1 MSAHGPDLAT
11 RLDSLYEYDRE
22 PVAANDL
29 EGSLYFA
36 GLYAGEHVA
45 ATEFVIG
52 ASFVSWGATTSDVLL
67 GLLLGN
73 LLAVLSWG
81 LVCAPIAVKTRLTLY
96 WYARRIIGARL
107 TSVYNVLNAL
117 LFAILAG
124 AMITVSASAVRLL
137 FDIPPQTHWYPDDIR
152 FVFVVVLVG
161 AVVVSI
167 AIWGFDR
174 LAWFSTVCSPWL
186 LLMFVVGA
194 MATLPALAA
203 SVPEVGRIE
212 SWRDFLRVA
221 DERVWTGVAPA
232 GGEPLSF
239 WHLAAFAWVCNIGMS
254 LGLAD
259 MAILRYARR
268 PAYGFHSFW
277 GMFLGHYVAWICA
290 GILGAAAALAANQP
304 LHQLDS
310 GAVGFYA
317 LGVAGALAVVI
328 AGWTTSNPTLYR
340 AGLALQAVTP
350 DWPRW
355 KVTLAL
361 GGATTLVACFPFV
374 FTRLL
379 DFVGLYGM
387 LLAPVGGIVVAEHV
401 WLRGNR
407 TVPDS
412 SVRDG
417 NSAATIAWGATVGL
431 AVLLWLSDTVHLFF
445 LGVPAWLF
453 AGVLYVALS
462 RGASSEGTDALEPS
476 TVAEAATAPPRVRA
490 HAPGRRAAGLAAA
503 SAWLGCLALA
513 WWVAASPTGA
523 WEDRFAWYRAP
534 LLGLTALY
542 FVAMTAWLQRRRG

>member
-1 MSAHGPDLAT
+1 MSPREPDLAS

-22 PVAANDL
+22 PVAEDGL

-81 LVCAPIAVKTRLTLY
+81 LVCAPIAVQTRLTLY

-107 TSVYNVLNAL
+107 TGIYNVLNAL
-117 LFAILAG
+117 LYAILAG
-124 AMITVSASAVRLL
+124 AMITVAASAVRLL
-137 FDIPPQTHWYPDDIR
+137 FDIPPQTHWYPDDPR
-152 FVFVVVLVG
+152 FVLVVLLVG
-161 AVVVSI
+161 SVVVSI

-194 MATLPALAA
+194 LATLPALAA
-203 SVPEVGRIE
+203 SVPDVGAIG
-212 SWRDFLRVA
+212 SWADFLRVA
-221 DERVWTGVAPA
+221 DERIWTGVPPA
-232 GGEPLSF
+232 GAEPLSF
-239 WHLAAFAWVCNIGMS
+239 WHLAMFAWVCNISMS

-268 PAYGFHSFW
+268 SAYGFHSFW

-290 GILGAAAALAANQP
+290 GIMGAAAALAAAEP

-317 LGVAGALAVVI
+317 LGVSGALAVVI
-328 AGWTTSNPTLYR
+328 AGWTTSNPTIYR

-361 GGATTLVACFPFV
+361 GVATTIVACFPFV

-379 DFVGLYGM
+379 DFVGVYGM
-387 LLAPVGGIVVAEHV
+387 LLAPVGGIVVTEHV

-407 TVPDS
+407 TVPETD
-412 SVRDG
+412 VRET
-417 NSAATIAWGATVGL
+417 NTAASIAWGVSVGL
-431 AVLLWLSDTVHLFF
+431 AVVLWLSGTVHLFF
-445 LGVPAWLF
+445 LGVPAWVL
-453 AGVLYVALS
+453 AAVLYGVLRRSAHPVTSDAQTFDAN
-462 RGASSEGTDALEPS
+462 ASNADAVPVSSDAPS
-476 TVAEAATAPPRVRA
+476 GSTAV
-490 HAPGRRAAGLAAA
+490 GLAALL
-503 SAWLGCLALA
+503 AWLGCLALA
-513 WWVAASPTGA
+513 LWVAVAPVDA
-523 WEDRFAWYRAP
+523 WAQRFASYRVP
-534 LLGLTALY
+534 LLGLTLVY
-542 FVAMTAWLQRRRG
+542 FVAMTLWLRRRSR

>member
-1 MSAHGPDLAT
+1 MSAHEPDLAS

-22 PVAANDL
+22 PVAATGL

-52 ASFVSWGATTSDVLL
+52 ASFVSWGASTADVLL

-137 FDIPPQTHWYPDDIR
+137 FDIPPQTHWYPNDIR
-152 FVFVVVLVG
+152 FVFVVLFVG

-194 MATLPALAA
+194 LATLPALAA
-203 SVPEVGRIE
+203 SVPDVGRIE
-212 SWRDFLRVA
+212 SWTDFLRVA
-221 DERVWTGVAPA
+221 DERIWTGVPPA
-232 GGEPLSF
+232 GAEPLSF
-239 WHLAAFAWVCNIGMS
+239 WHLAMFAWVCNISMS

-268 PAYGFHSFW
+268 SAYGFHSFW

-290 GILGAAAALAANQP
+290 GIMGAAAALAAQQP
-304 LHQLDS
+304 LHTLDS
-310 GAVGFYA
+310 GAVGFYS
-317 LGVAGALAVVI
+317 LGIAGALAVVI
-328 AGWTTSNPTLYR
+328 AGWTTSNPTIYR

-379 DFVGLYGM
+379 DFVGVYGM

-401 WLRGNR
+401 WIRGNE
-407 TVPDS
+407 TIPET
-412 SVRDG
+412 SVRET
-417 NSAATIAWGATVGL
+417 NSAATIAWAVSVGL
-431 AVLLWLSDTVHLFF
+431 ALLLWLSDSVHLFF
-445 LGVPAWLF
+445 LGVPAWLL

-462 RGASSEGTDALEPS
+462 RAGSSDAAEPTELSPVAQPTAIAGDAS
-476 TVAEAATAPPRVRA
+476 TASPRPRV
-490 HAPGRRAAGLAAA
+490 AGLTAAF
-503 SAWLGCLALA
+503 AWSGCLALA
-513 WWVAASPTGA
+513 WWVAASPAGG
-523 WEDRFAWYRAP
+523 WEARFESYRAP
-534 LLGLTALY
+534 LLALTAIY
-542 FVAMTAWLQRRRG
+542 FVAMTVWLRRRPA